1 MISQTSTT
9 TYINDSPFFHVFQT
23 SEGNYLFD
31 VNTDRI
37 LKVPKD
43 VFDYLYCIELG
54 RDVQAEL
61 SVYKYVQDLKNY
73 GYLSSNRVKQSEH
86 SATELLP
93 YYVKN
98 KINFITLQITQSCN
112 LRCSYCVYSGK
123 YKNRSHSQKTMS
135 KETAQKAIDYYISH
149 SKDDKVISI
158 GFYGGEPLL
167 CMDMIK
173 YCVEYADKRA
183 EGRKVLYSMTTNA
196 TLLTPEKIKYLDDH
210 DIHLVI
216 SLDGPADIHNKNR
229 RFAKNNEGT
238 FETIIENIRFI
249 KAEYPTYYKKNVVFN
264 TVLDPDEDFSCINEY
279 VMSSEEFEE
288 STFTSSL
295 IDDKYA
301 EEEIEYNDDFFI
313 KSNYETFKLY
323 LMKLNWFKEY
333 QVSKLLA
340 DNFTLINRSRGGK
353 HTSGIK
359 NLPDKCHHSGPCLPV
374 MRLFVNADGYFYP
387 CERVSETS
395 QMTRIGD
402 VDNGVDLYKAERI
415 LNIERVTSDMCRNCW
430 AYRYCQTCIGAADS
444 LNEISA
450 DLIQKKCPQVRYQ
463 VEDTF
468 KDYCVFRELGYDF
481 DSEEFVQINF

>member
-1 MISQTSTT
+1 MNTLTED
-9 TYINDSPFFHVFQT
+9 INGNPFFHVFET
-23 SEGNYLFD
+23 SEGSYLFD

-37 LKVPKD
+37 LKIPD
-43 VFDYLYCIELG
+43 NVFSFLYTLESGVDAI
-54 RDVQAEL
+54 AEP
-61 SVYKYVQDLKNY
+61 SVDEYIHDLKND

-93 YYVKN
+93 FYVKN

-123 YKNRSHSQKTMS
+123 YKNRTHSQKTMS

-149 SKDDKVISI
+149 SKDDKEISV

-173 YCVEYADKRA
+173 YCIEYTDKHA
-183 EGRKVLYSMTTNA
+183 EGRKVMYSMTTNA
-196 TLLTPEKIKYLDDH
+196 TLLTPDKIEYLVDH
-210 DIHLVI
+210 DMHLVI

-238 FETIIENIRFI
+238 FASIIKNIRYI
-249 KAEYPTYYKKNVVFN
+249 KATYPSYYKKNVAFN
-264 TVLDPDEDFSCINEY
+264 TVLDPDEDFGCINEY
-279 VMSSEEFEE
+279 VMSSEEFED
-288 STFTSSL
+288 STFTSAM
-295 IDDKYA
+295 IDDKYTD
-301 EEEIEYNDDFFI
+301 EEIAYNIDFFI
-313 KSNYETFKLY
+313 KSEYETFKLY

-333 QVSKLLA
+333 RASKLLA
-340 DNFTLINRSRGGK
+340 NNFSLISRSRAGK
-353 HTSGIK
+353 HTSSIK
-359 NLPDKCHHSGPCLPV
+359 KLPDKCHHSGPCLPV
-374 MRLFVNADGYFYP
+374 MRLFVNAEGYFYP

-402 VDNGVDLYKAERI
+402 VDNGVDLDKAERI
-415 LNIERVTSDMCRNCW
+415 LNIERATSDMCRNCW
-430 AYRYCQTCIGAADS
+430 AYRYCQSCIGVADT
-444 LNEISA
+444 LNEISPE
-450 DLIQKKCPQVRYQ
+450 LIQKKCPQVRYQ

-481 DSEEFVQINF
+481 DSEEFVSINF